1 MFLDERFTHKEVS
14 HKVHGPTP
22 SKKRS
27 TSFSVGLPRT
37 MWPYFV
43 CVLSVLYTLS
53 LLILR
58 REGFPSSAITP
69 SCVLIGQKFAHAS
82 GSKGCE
88 CVMRTWLRFAT
99 ERKKKTKPEF
109 QLGRFPWKA
118 RVKKERIDLFTVL
131 FKCAPRGLFIET
143 FIMEKVT
150 CWYHTDHNPNSGVL
164 PTDKYCV
171 TAFDKSGLNNNT
183 THTKHACMCKDFEFS
198 SWCFEIQA

>member
-1 MFLDERFTHKEVS
+1 MRFERLIHIVSANFAPRKFSFVRHYTILCAHWSKIRACVRLKRLRMRDEDLTAVCD
-14 HKVHGPTP
+14 
-22 SKKRS
+22 
-27 TSFSVGLPRT
+27 RT
-37 MWPYFV
+37 
-43 CVLSVLYTLS
+43 
-53 LLILR
+53 
-58 REGFPSSAITP
+58 
-69 SCVLIGQKFAHAS
+69 K
-82 GSKGCE
+82 
-88 CVMRTWLRFAT
+88 
-99 ERKKKTKPEF
+99 KKKTKPEF

-183 THTKHACMCKDFEFS
+183 THTKLACMCKDFEFR

>member
-1 MFLDERFTHKEVS
+1 MCFERLIHIVSANFAPRKFPYVRHYTILCAHWSKLRACVRLKRLRMRDEDLTAVCD
-14 HKVHGPTP
+14 
-22 SKKRS
+22 
-27 TSFSVGLPRT
+27 RT
-37 MWPYFV
+37 
-43 CVLSVLYTLS
+43 
-53 LLILR
+53 
-58 REGFPSSAITP
+58 
-69 SCVLIGQKFAHAS
+69 
-82 GSKGCE
+82 
-88 CVMRTWLRFAT
+88 
-99 ERKKKTKPEF
+99 KKKTKPEF

-183 THTKHACMCKDFEFS
+183 THTKHACMCKDFEFR